1 MDAAERDRQSK
12 DDERLLEGGI
22 DPSSDDPRPL
32 AAMARRLS
40 ALYEG
45 AKACLVIDPPVE
57 FLYAKAEAS
66 LGKLTGMRLACRK
79 GCAHCC
85 HVWVSATAPEILFLA
100 KHVRARGM
108 DAQEAVHAAQ
118 AQTGKYSFSI
128 RALHPTPCPMLAED
142 VCTIYE
148 HRPMSC
154 RFAASPDDY
163 ACRRVMREFSRET
176 MPLSLRHLQGRG
188 IYEVACGIALR
199 RAGLPHFHYELNA
212 ALSRALEREDAET
225 AWLAGEDVFKDC
237 QKDPRDVLQGQGVPE
252 LTKLAFG

>member
-1 MDAAERDRQSK
+1 MDAAERNRQK
-12 DDERLLEGGI
+12 IDDEHLLEGGI

-32 AAMARRLS
+32 AAMARRLH
-40 ALYEG
+40 ALYES
-45 AKACLVIDPPVE
+45 AKAGRVIDPPVE

-66 LGKLTGMRLACRK
+66 LARLTGMRLACRK

-108 DAQEAVHAAQ
+108 GAQDSVHTTHAL
-118 AQTGKYSFSI
+118 TGKYSFSI
-128 RALHPTPCPMLAED
+128 RALHPSPCPMLAED

-154 RFAASPDDY
+154 RFAASPDDF

-176 MPLSLRHLQGRG
+176 MPMSLRHLQGRG
-188 IYEVACGIALR
+188 IYEIAGAIALR

-212 ALSRALEREDAET
+212 GLSRALEREDAET